1 MSNFTFLTQEQIFG
15 DNKLEILKKYGTKCA
30 ITDFSILLG
39 GYASPNF
46 YACEGKNRKNR
57 TGLWW
62 TKSYHD
68 EYDTCIIKQNGTKD
82 GGHAIDRRNG
92 ARPALPYSQIKS
104 ICMNEVINAK
114 EIKEVEYGE
123 YPQTIVNKKY
133 SYELEKA
140 YNNGSLRTTGKSY
153 TTDSVSF
160 LDIDNSFFPRTHIE
174 YEYDGNKYIRF
185 VGDRNGRGSFLS
197 DGREI
202 EIGNIYWVHVEP
214 IIWLVDEKAD
224 IALSKKL
231 IFSGVQFINR
241 RWFRGDFAETHIKQ
255 FMDNYFSKE
264 IVNNRLYSQNIS
276 VEQLDNL
283 EEPKPMQNPYDSNFN
298 KLLEEDMSHT
308 ADGKSDKVKRLIL
321 IPKKSQKKF

>member
-57 TGLWW
+57 TGIWW

-114 EIKEVEYGE
+114 GIKEVEYGE

-231 IFSGVQFINR
+231 IFSGVQFINQ

-255 FMDNYFSKE
+255 FMDKYFSKE
-264 IVNNRLYSQNIS
+264 IVNNRIYSQITS
-276 VEQLDNL
+276 V
-283 EEPKPMQNPYDSNFN
+283 
-298 KLLEEDMSHT
+298 
-308 ADGKSDKVKRLIL
+308 
-321 IPKKSQKKF
+321 

>member
-1 MSNFTFLTQEQIFG
+1 MEIPILT
-15 DNKLEILKKYGTKCA
+15 L
-30 ITDFSILLG
+30 
-39 GYASPNF
+39 
-46 YACEGKNRKNR
+46 
-57 TGLWW
+57 
-62 TKSYHD
+62 
-68 EYDTCIIKQNGTKD
+68 
-82 GGHAIDRRNG
+82 
-92 ARPALPYSQIKS
+92 
-104 ICMNEVINAK
+104 
-114 EIKEVEYGE
+114 
-123 YPQTIVNKKY
+123 NKK
-133 SYELEKA
+133 LTK
-140 YNNGSLRTTGKSY
+140 
-153 TTDSVSF
+153 VSF
-160 LDIDNSFFPRTHIE
+160 A
-174 YEYDGNKYIRF
+174 
-185 VGDRNGRGSFLS
+185 DRNGRGSFLS